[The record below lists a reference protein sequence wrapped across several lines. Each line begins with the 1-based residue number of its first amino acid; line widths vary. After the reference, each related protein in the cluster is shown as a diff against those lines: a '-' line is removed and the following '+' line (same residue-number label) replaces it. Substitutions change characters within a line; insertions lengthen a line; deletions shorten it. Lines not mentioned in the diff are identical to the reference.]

1 MSTIKFAP
9 NKSGALITVSTKN
22 PLWGSL
28 RLASELTAIDP
39 TTGFIRAT
47 KKSFLIKDKV
57 EGLQALLESNPNGL
71 VGKLY
76 VVEFIESET
85 PADFKALLNKNLSY
99 EEAVATFVKR
109 AGADGPELTVG
120 GERIMRYTKYDA
132 SNKMYDTVVAHD
144 NQEEIATWR
153 ATQTAGAVVLPK

>member
-22 PLWGSL
+22 PAWGSL

-57 EGLQALLESNPNGL
+57 EGLTALLEANPNGL

-76 VVEFIESET
+76 TVEFIESET
-85 PADFKALLNKNLSY
+85 PADFKSLLNKNLSH
-99 EEAVATFVKR
+99 EEAIANFVKR
-109 AGADGPELTVG
+109 AGQDGPELTVG
-120 GERIMRYTKYDA
+120 GERILRYTKYDP
-132 SNKMYDTVVAHD
+132 SNKQFDVVVTHD
-144 NQEEIATWR
+144 NQEEIARWR
-153 ATQTAGAVVLPK
+153 AVQDKGGANFSN

>member
-22 PLWGSL
+22 PAWGSL

-57 EGLQALLESNPNGL
+57 EGLTALLEANPNGL

-76 VVEFIESET
+76 TVEFIESEA
-85 PADFKALLNKNLSY
+85 PADFKSLLNKNLSY
-99 EEAVATFVKR
+99 EEAIATFVKR

-120 GERIMRYTKYDA
+120 GERILRYTKYDA
-132 SNKMYDTVVAHD
+132 SNKMYDTVVTHD
-144 NQEEIATWR
+144 NQEEVATWR
-153 ATQTAGAVVLPK
+153 ATQTEGSATFQK

>member
-22 PLWGSL
+22 PAWGSL

-57 EGLQALLESNPNGL
+57 EGLTALLEANPNGL
-71 VGKLY
+71 SGKLY
-76 VVEFIESET
+76 SIEFIESEM
-85 PADFKALLNKNLSY
+85 PADFKALLNKNLSH
-99 EEAVATFVKR
+99 EEAISNFVKR
-109 AGADGPELTVG
+109 AGQDGPELTVG
-120 GERIMRYTKYDA
+120 GERILRYTKYDA
-132 SNKMYDTVVAHD
+132 SNKMFDTIVTHD
-144 NQEEIATWR
+144 NQEEVSTWR
-153 ATQTAGAVVLPK
+153 ATQTEGAVVLPK

>member
-1 MSTIKFAP
+1 M
-9 NKSGALITVSTKN
+9 ITVSTKN
-22 PLWGSL
+22 PAWGSL

-57 EGLQALLESNPNGL
+57 EGLQALLEANPNGL

-76 VVEFIESET
+76 TVEFIESET
-85 PADFKALLNKNLSY
+85 PADFKSLLNKNLSY

-120 GERIMRYTKYDA
+120 GERIMRYTKYDP
-132 SNKMYDTVVAHD
+132 SNKMFDTIVTHD
-144 NQEEIATWR
+144 NQEDVAKWR
-153 ATQTAGAVVLPK
+153 ATQTEGAATFVK

>member
-22 PLWGSL
+22 PAWGSL

-57 EGLQALLESNPNGL
+57 EGLQALLEANPNGL

-76 VVEFIESET
+76 TVEFIESET
-85 PADFKALLNKNLSY
+85 PADFKSLLNKNLSY

-120 GERIMRYTKYDA
+120 GERIMRYTKYDP
-132 SNKMYDTVVAHD
+132 SNKMFDTIVTHD
-144 NQEEIATWR
+144 NQEDVAKWR
-153 ATQTAGAVVLPK
+153 ATQTEGSATFAK